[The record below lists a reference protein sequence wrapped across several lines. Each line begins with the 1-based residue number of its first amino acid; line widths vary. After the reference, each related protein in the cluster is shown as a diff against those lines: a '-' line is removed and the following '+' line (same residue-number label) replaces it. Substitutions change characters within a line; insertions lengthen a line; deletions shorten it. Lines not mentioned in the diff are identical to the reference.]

1 MSALMTVP
9 FHGASLMLVEH
20 EGQPYVPMR
29 SVVEGMGLDWK
40 SQHRKLTA
48 NERRWGMVMMTTVAE
63 DGKDRQM
70 ACIPLRKLPG
80 WLSTLEPKRIKNLAI
95 REKIELFQDECD
107 DALWQYWNDGHA
119 ENPRAQPAPSAA
131 ANESV
136 IEFAKLALEHLP
148 HLGQNSKQELLSRA
162 SEMAYGTR
170 LIPLPKVEEHLMPAS
185 EVGEKLG
192 ISAAMVG
199 RLANANGLKVP
210 VFGEFRLDKSRHS
223 SKQVETFVYNA
234 AGLERLREILKG
246 KEAA

>member
-9 FHGASLMLVEH
+9 FHGVQLYLVEH
-20 EGQPYVPMR
+20 DGQPYVPMR
-29 SVVEGMGLDWK
+29 PMVEGIGLDWK
-40 SQHRKLTA
+40 SQHAKLSA
-48 NERRWGMVMMTTVAE
+48 NQRRWGMVNITTPSAGGLQE
-63 DGKDRQM
+63 SS
-70 ACIPLRKLPG
+70 CIPLRKLPG
-80 WLSTLEPKRIKNLAI
+80 WLSRLEPNKVKNPEI
-95 REKIELFQDECD
+95 RQKVEEFQDECD

-210 VFGEFRLDKSRHS
+210 AFGEFRLDKSRHS

-234 AGLERLREILKG
+234 DGLERLREILKG